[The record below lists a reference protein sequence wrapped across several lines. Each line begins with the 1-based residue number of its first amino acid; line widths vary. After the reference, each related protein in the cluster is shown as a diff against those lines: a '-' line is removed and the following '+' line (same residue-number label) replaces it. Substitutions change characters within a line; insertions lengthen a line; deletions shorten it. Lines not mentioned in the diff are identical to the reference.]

1 MCTKMY
7 ICTDTIVY
15 TCACLHLCAC
25 THGEEERTRERAI
38 KMDAHLCA
46 RARVSMCGDWHH
58 APWHQVAVAQ
68 LSDRRSNNHKV
79 RQFQLSD
86 PCSLLAWCGWP
97 IHMPVG
103 MCDAL
108 ALRSRPIPIIEMLR
122 PYSLGLCGPIGQ
134 MQCYVRRRSRHIYTY
149 IYIYIHTFGYLQI

>member
-46 RARVSMCGDWHH
+46 RARVSMCGD
-58 APWHQVAVAQ
+58 
-68 LSDRRSNNHKV
+68 
-79 RQFQLSD
+79 
-86 PCSLLAWCGWP
+86 
-97 IHMPVG
+97 
-103 MCDAL
+103 
-108 ALRSRPIPIIEMLR
+108 
-122 PYSLGLCGPIGQ
+122 
-134 MQCYVRRRSRHIYTY
+134 
-149 IYIYIHTFGYLQI
+149 